1 MPSHPV
7 HPEIRLLDGR
17 WYQREPLEH
26 YRWMREKAPLYWD
39 PQAGLWGVSLH
50 EDVMAVSRQ
59 PELFSSALGSRPEPG
74 GNVPS
79 MINMDDPA
87 HKRRRNLVNRG
98 FTPRRLAEHEVR
110 IRTIVTD
117 LIDAVEARGHCDFV
131 REIAAPLPMI
141 VIGDML
147 GVLPEDRDRLLRW
160 SEDLLRSSGSDDPAD
175 LEASMRAAGDWAGYA
190 REVIRDRRSRPLQDD
205 LMSILVHSEI
215 EGEELDDEA
224 LLHESLLIL
233 VGGDETTRH
242 VITQGMEALIRHP
255 EERRKLLLDP
265 SKIALAVEEML
276 RWVSP
281 IKNMNRTATRDV
293 ELRGQQVRRGDRLLL
308 LYHSAN
314 RDERAFEEPD
324 RFDVERSPNPHVAF
338 GGYGTHHCLGAS
350 LARLEL
356 RVAFEELLRRL
367 PDLEIE
373 GEAPLPL
380 RRNNFI
386 VGIEEMPVV
395 WNRRA
400 KAPRPRAPGGG

>member
-39 PQAGLWGVSLH
+39 PHGEIWGVTLL

-59 PELFSSALGSRPEPG
+59 ADLFSSALGSRPEPG

-79 MINMDDPA
+79 MINMDDPE

-110 IRTIVTD
+110 IRSIVNE
-117 LIDAVEARGHCDFV
+117 LIDAVAERGRCEFV

-147 GVLPEDRDRLLRW
+147 GVQPEDRDRLLRW

-175 LEASMRAAGDWAGYA
+175 REASMRAAGEYTEYA
-190 REVIRDRRSRPLQDD
+190 RAVIRDRRSRPLQGD
-205 LMSILVHSEI
+205 LVSILVHAEI
-215 EGEELDDEA
+215 EGEKLDDEA

-255 EERRKLLLDP
+255 AERRKLRQDP
-265 SKIALAVEEML
+265 SKIATAVEEML

-281 IKNMNRTATRDV
+281 IKNMNRTATRDL
-293 ELRGQQVRRGDRLLL
+293 ELRGQRVRRGDRLLL
-308 LYHSAN
+308 LYQAAN
-314 RDERAFEEPD
+314 RDERAFERPD
-324 RFDVERSPNPHVAF
+324 LFDVERDPNPHVAF

-356 RVAFEELLRRL
+356 RIAFEELLRRL
-367 PDLEIE
+367 PDLELE
-373 GEAPLPL
+373 SDGPLPL

-395 WNRRA
+395 FTAAR
-400 KAPRPRAPGGG
+400 